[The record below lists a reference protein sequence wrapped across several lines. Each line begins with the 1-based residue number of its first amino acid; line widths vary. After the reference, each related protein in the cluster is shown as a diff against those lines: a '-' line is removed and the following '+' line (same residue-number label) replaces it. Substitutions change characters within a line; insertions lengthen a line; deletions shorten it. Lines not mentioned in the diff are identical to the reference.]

1 MGLATHLGPWL
12 LGTVKTTSGTTAGLI
27 RNVGAT
33 LVCQTKTVSQTDSGT
48 ITAMSLPAGSMIT
61 NVQFITPTTAF
72 TNGSPGTIT
81 INVGSTVLVN
91 AQSLPTALGVA
102 AVTIATTGGA
112 VANNVGSTDQLITY
126 SLSSPAGTGAAST
139 LVITYAVRNADGT
152 TAPSSTTG
160 P

>member
-12 LGTVKTTSGTTAGLI
+12 LGTVKNTSGTTAGLI

-48 ITAMSLPAGSMIT
+48 ITAMTIPAGSLIT
-61 NVQFITPTTAF
+61 NVQFITPNTAF
-72 TNGSPGTIT
+72 GSGTIT
-81 INVGSTVLVN
+81 VNVGSTVLVN
-91 AQSLPTALGVA
+91 AQNLPTALGVA

-112 VANNVGSTDQLITY
+112 VANNVGSTDQLVTY
-126 SLSSPAGTGAAST
+126 SLSSPTTSGAATT

-152 TAPSSTTG
+152 TAATSYTG